1 MMIVLRRCDDLVE
14 RLLDVVY
21 IHFHLLVLPFSRLS
35 LQDRAGTSWSSVF
48 SLIGHAAI
56 PIPILVRS
64 DVGAWTRKMCS

>member
-1 MMIVLRRCDDLVE
+1 MIVALRRCNDLVE

-64 DVGAWTRKMCS
+64 DVGTWTRKMCS